1 MTRHSRPR
9 PKIAEFQLRRPI
21 AGGEIVDAAS
31 ARWLVNHAMIRAA
44 GRQRIFKPD
53 VVIAVMSSLPG
64 GQRRS
69 LLEAAA
75 LAGARTAYLLDAPLA
90 AAMGAGIRLSGP
102 NGHLVV
108 DVGAGKTDIA
118 ALALE
123 GTVSG
128 RCLAG
133 HGGMRL
139 HACVDDHV
147 RQAHGVTLDAATV
160 EEVIASLARV
170 GPHEERATRGHGRA
184 VSTARQRLTITST
197 ELNACLDA
205 HVRPILAALDAVL
218 ADTPG
223 RLMSDIQREGILLCG
238 GGARLEGL
246 DGAIAAAT
254 GIEVHRDSQPRAV
267 RRPRDRLRPRQPRR
281 PQARPHVHPRRAE
294 AQSVASIPASTSSTR
309 IWSMLARFGDP
320 ILEAGRRQRL
330 DHAVSRTVGA
340 ATGAVGGTE
349 QSDGGRVHRGGQLEQ
364 RGVAARP
371 GGRSGRSPRRGSPG
385 RSRRPGRSPPRG
397 GRSWCAPRHSRSCAR
412 ADQQDPG
419 AVTLGE
425 QVGEVCPAFGVPDG
439 RRAAGAAWL
448 SA

>member
-1 MTRHSRPR
+1 MLGKKVGIDLGTTTTRIIV
-9 PKIAEFQLRRPI
+9 KGEGMIASEPTAIAIRDSGMQQAVFGDAAFETAAEDPEFQLRRPI
-21 AGGEIVDAAS
+21 AGGEVADAAS

-139 HACVDDHV
+139 HACVDEHV
-147 RQAHGVTLDAATV
+147 RRAHGMTLDAATV
-160 EEVIASLARV
+160 EELIAALARV
-170 GPHEERATRGHGRA
+170 GPHEERRLDVRGEGEGGEA
-184 VSTARQRLTITST
+184 SLTITSA

-205 HVRPILAALDAVL
+205 HVRPILAAIDAVI
-218 ADTPG
+218 ADTPE
-223 RLMSDIQREGILLCG
+223 RLMGDIKREGILLCG
-238 GGARLEGL
+238 GGAQLEGL
-246 DGAIAAAT
+246 DDAIAAAT
-254 GIEVHRDSQPRAV
+254 GIEVHRESQPQLCAV
-267 RRPRDRLRPRQPRR
+267 RGTGYALDNLD
-281 PQARPHVHPRRAE
+281 VLKRALMY
-294 AQSVASIPASTSSTR
+294 IR
-309 IWSMLARFGDP
+309 
-320 ILEAGRRQRL
+320 
-330 DHAVSRTVGA
+330 
-340 ATGAVGGTE
+340 
-349 QSDGGRVHRGGQLEQ
+349 
-364 RGVAARP
+364 
-371 GGRSGRSPRRGSPG
+371 
-385 RSRRPGRSPPRG
+385 
-397 GRSWCAPRHSRSCAR
+397 
-412 ADQQDPG
+412 
-419 AVTLGE
+419 
-425 QVGEVCPAFGVPDG
+425 
-439 RRAAGAAWL
+439 
-448 SA
+448 

>member
-1 MTRHSRPR
+1 VLGKKVGIDLGTTTTRIIV
-9 PKIAEFQLRRPI
+9 KGEGMIATEPTAVAIRGGGIQAAVFGEAAFETAADDPEFQLRRPI

-90 AAMGAGIRLSGP
+90 AAMGAGVRLSGP

-108 DVGAGKTDIA
+108 DIGAGKTDIA

-133 HGGMRL
+133 HGGVRL
-139 HACVDDHV
+139 HGCVADHV
-147 RQAHGVTLDAATV
+147 RQAHGVTLEAATV
-160 EEVIASLARV
+160 EEVVASLARV
-170 GPHEERATRGHGRA
+170 GPHEERRLEVMGRGESGEE
-184 VSTARQRLTITST
+184 RLTITST
-197 ELNACLDA
+197 ELNGCLEA
-205 HVRPILAALDAVL
+205 HVRPILTALDAVL

-246 DGAIAAAT
+246 DSAIATAT
-254 GIEVHRDSQPRAV
+254 GIAVHRDTQPELCAV
-267 RRPRDRLRPRQPRR
+267 RGTGYALDNLD
-281 PQARPHVHPRRAE
+281 VLKRALMY
-294 AQSVASIPASTSSTR
+294 IR
-309 IWSMLARFGDP
+309 
-320 ILEAGRRQRL
+320 
-330 DHAVSRTVGA
+330 
-340 ATGAVGGTE
+340 
-349 QSDGGRVHRGGQLEQ
+349 
-364 RGVAARP
+364 
-371 GGRSGRSPRRGSPG
+371 
-385 RSRRPGRSPPRG
+385 
-397 GRSWCAPRHSRSCAR
+397 
-412 ADQQDPG
+412 
-419 AVTLGE
+419 
-425 QVGEVCPAFGVPDG
+425 
-439 RRAAGAAWL
+439 
-448 SA
+448 

>member
-1 MTRHSRPR
+1 VLGKKVGIDLGTTTTRIIV
-9 PKIAEFQLRRPI
+9 KGEGMIASEPTAVAIRDGGMQTAVFGESAFETAAEDPEFQLRRPI
-21 AGGEIVDAAS
+21 AGGEIADPAS

-139 HACVDDHV
+139 HTSVAEHV
-147 RQAHGVTLDAATV
+147 HQEHGVTVDSATV
-160 EEVIASLARV
+160 EELIASLARV
-170 GPHEERATRGHGRA
+170 GPHEERRLDVIGEGERGEA
-184 VSTARQRLTITST
+184 SLTITST

-205 HVRPILAALDAVL
+205 HVRPIVAAIDAVI
-218 ADTPG
+218 ADTPE
-223 RLMSDIQREGILLCG
+223 RLMSDIKREGILLCG
-238 GGARLEGL
+238 GGAQLEGL
-246 DGAIAAAT
+246 DSAIATAT
-254 GIEVHRDSQPRAV
+254 GIEVHRESQPQLCAV
-267 RRPRDRLRPRQPRR
+267 RGTGYALDNLD
-281 PQARPHVHPRRAE
+281 VLKRALMY
-294 AQSVASIPASTSSTR
+294 IR
-309 IWSMLARFGDP
+309 
-320 ILEAGRRQRL
+320 
-330 DHAVSRTVGA
+330 
-340 ATGAVGGTE
+340 
-349 QSDGGRVHRGGQLEQ
+349 
-364 RGVAARP
+364 
-371 GGRSGRSPRRGSPG
+371 
-385 RSRRPGRSPPRG
+385 
-397 GRSWCAPRHSRSCAR
+397 
-412 ADQQDPG
+412 
-419 AVTLGE
+419 
-425 QVGEVCPAFGVPDG
+425 
-439 RRAAGAAWL
+439 
-448 SA
+448 